1 MNKSIFI
8 LLILF
13 LYNSASFSQ
22 TVGDT
27 IISNN
32 PQNIK
37 LKVYYFHITD
47 RCSACY
53 SIEENLRATLFTY
66 FKKEIK
72 RGIIDLHIL
81 NCELPE
87 NQKLVKKYTAYGSTL
102 VVTEYKKGKEL
113 ETEELSAWAF
123 KKSGNKK
130 VFVKELRKKLN
141 DHLRS

>member
-32 PQNIK
+32 PQNLK

-53 SIEENLRATLFTY
+53 SIEENLRATLFTH

-72 RGIIDLHIL
+72 KGIIDLHIL

-87 NQKLVKKYTAYGSTL
+87 NQKLVKKYTAYGSTFAI
-102 VVTEYKKGKEL
+102 TKFTDGKEL
-113 ETEELSAWAF
+113 TTQDLSAWAF

-130 VFVKELRKKLN
+130 VFMKELRKIINSNLKT
-141 DHLRS
+141 

>member
-32 PQNIK
+32 PQNLK

-47 RCSACY
+47 RCSSCY
-53 SIEENLRATLFTY
+53 DIEKNVRATIFSHFTKEL
-66 FKKEIK
+66 KK
-72 RGIIDLHIL
+72 GVIDLHIL

-87 NQKLVKKYTAYGSTL
+87 NQKLVKKYTAYGSTFAI
-102 VVTEYKKGKEL
+102 TKFTDGKEL
-113 ETEELSAWAF
+113 TTEDLSAWAF

-130 VFVKELRKKLN
+130 VFIKELRKIINSNLKT
-141 DHLRS
+141 

>member
-32 PQNIK
+32 PQNLK

-47 RCSACY
+47 RCSSCY
-53 SIEENLRATLFTY
+53 DIEKNVRATIFSHFTKEL
-66 FKKEIK
+66 KK
-72 RGIIDLHIL
+72 GVIDLHIL

-87 NQKLVKKYTAYGSTL
+87 NQKLVKKYTAYGSTFAI
-102 VVTEYKKGKEL
+102 TKFTDGKEL
-113 ETEELSAWAF
+113 TSEDLSAWAF

-130 VFVKELRKKLN
+130 VFIKELRKIINSNLKT
-141 DHLRS
+141 